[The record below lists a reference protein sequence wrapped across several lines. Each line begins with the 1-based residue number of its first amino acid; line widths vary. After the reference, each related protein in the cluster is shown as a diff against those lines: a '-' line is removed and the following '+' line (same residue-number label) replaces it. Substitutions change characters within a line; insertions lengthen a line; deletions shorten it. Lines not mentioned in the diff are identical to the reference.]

1 MEQRF
6 FKDGRNGI
14 MFGVCTGLS
23 DYFGGDVTLWRVI
36 LVLLTIFTPLPIFLI
51 YIIISLVA
59 PDKNDF

>member
-14 MFGVCTGLS
+14 MFGVCAGLS

-59 PDKNDF
+59 LDKNDF

>member
-6 FKDGRNGI
+6 FKDDSNSI
-14 MFGVCTGLS
+14 LFGVCAGLS

-36 LVLLTIFTPLPIFLI
+36 LILLTIFTPLPILLI
-51 YIIISLVA
+51 YIIIGFVA